1 MNCVFLLQTMSYI
14 NSIVIY
20 REEHSMLTVIQIT
33 TLVMLIISFLGMI
46 AEKSQPLKSY
56 MLYSTIAFAV
66 VQIFYLF
73 FK

>member
-1 MNCVFLLQTMSYI
+1 
-14 NSIVIY
+14 
-20 REEHSMLTVIQIT
+20 MLTVIQIT

-46 AEKSQPLKSY
+46 AEKSQPLKRY